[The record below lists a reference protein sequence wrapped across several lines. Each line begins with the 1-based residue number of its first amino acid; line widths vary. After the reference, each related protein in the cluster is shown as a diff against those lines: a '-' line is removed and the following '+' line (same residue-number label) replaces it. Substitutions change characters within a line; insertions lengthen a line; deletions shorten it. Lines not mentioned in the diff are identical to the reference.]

1 MSNSRKTVK
10 VICVQYEPKFKDIK
24 YNIEKLEK
32 MFERYSE
39 KDEIDIIVFPEMTL
53 SGYVFENLEDIRPYT
68 SYYDKGEQFEFIT
81 NLAKKLKCYCFMGYP
96 EKTYD
101 EKYYNSCFIITPEGT
116 SLPSYRKHFLY
127 YDDERWCLEGD
138 KFGYMEIT
146 SKKGIN
152 LKLGIGICMDIN
164 NYKFNS
170 PWEKMEFATHC
181 IEKDVDIIIFPTN
194 WTDDSPNDLSE
205 ENRYE
210 LWNYWI
216 SRMKPFLKRNKKN
229 DHKEK
234 NVYFL
239 AADRIG
245 HEKTTSFHG
254 CSCVIKLC
262 PKPEIVTSLRKKDE
276 SLLVTKLYF

>member
-1 MSNSRKTVK
+1 MYNLSKTVK
-10 VICVQYEPKFKDIK
+10 VICVQYEPKFKDIQ
-24 YNIEKLEK
+24 YNIKKLEK
-32 MFERYSE
+32 MFEKYSE

-53 SGYVFENLEDIRPYT
+53 TGYIFQNLEEIKPYIC
-68 SYYDKGEQFEFIT
+68 YYDKGDQFNFIT
-81 NLAKKLKCYCFMGYP
+81 NLAKRLKCYCFMGFA

-101 EKYYNSCFIITPEGT
+101 NKYYNSCFIIKPDGT
-116 SLPSYRKHFLY
+116 SLPSYKKHFLY

-146 SKKGIN
+146 TKRGLN

-164 NYKFNS
+164 NYKFIS

-181 IEKDVDIIIFPTN
+181 IGKDVDIIIFPTN
-194 WTDDSPNDLSE
+194 WTDETPNDLTE
-205 ENRYE
+205 DNRYE

-216 SRMKPFLKRNKKN
+216 SRMKPFITRNKLNKY
-229 DHKEK
+229 KGK

-245 HEKTTSFHG
+245 HEKNTYFYG
-254 CSCVIKLC
+254 CSCVIQLC
-262 PKPEIVTSLRKKDE
+262 PRPVVINSIGKKE
-276 SLLVTKLYF
+276 EKLLETILKF

>member
-1 MSNSRKTVK
+1 MSNKNNVK
-10 VICVQYEPKFKDIK
+10 VICVQYEPKFKDVQ
-24 YNIEKLEK
+24 YNIKKLEK
-32 MFERYSE
+32 MFENYSE
-39 KDEIDIIVFPEMTL
+39 KDEIDIVVFPEMTL
-53 SGYVFENLEDIRPYT
+53 SGYVFDNLEDIRPYT
-68 SYYDKGEQFEFIT
+68 SYYDKGEQFEFIS

-101 EKYYNSCFIITPEGT
+101 NKYYNSCFIITPDGT

-146 SKKGIN
+146 SKKGLK

-164 NYKFNS
+164 NYQFKS
-170 PWEKMEFATHC
+170 PWKKMEFATHC

-194 WTDDSPNDLSE
+194 WTDDNPNDLTE
-205 ENRYE
+205 EGKYE
-210 LWNYWI
+210 LWDYWI
-216 SRMKPFLKRNKKN
+216 SRMEPFLKRNKENNYKG
-229 DHKEK
+229 K

-254 CSCVIKLC
+254 CSCAIKLC
-262 PKPEIVTSLRKKDE
+262 PKLEMVNSCGKKVE
-276 SLLVTKLYF
+276 LLLQTVLVF